1 MRIVQC
7 FASACRRARV
17 GGGLVLVAAALVFS
31 GCGKDEDGS
40 PTAPV
45 DPAAQVVIEEFGDP
59 QIQFDPTVGTTTLVV
74 QFVARDGN
82 REPLHADDLE
92 VELQIDDR
100 PIDVEGLL
108 DEDSEAL
115 ASSLHL
121 TLVLDASYSMLQHSP
136 SAFTP
141 MLASARRTTAEGKS
155 LYVERPGSFDWD
167 LVWFADRI
175 YRPLETTADAEWLE
189 TDIERIPAPEPGG
202 FTKLYAAAKSAIE
215 SSATHS
221 AATGATSRDQHL
233 VVVFSDGADNYSWFD
248 NSDLGG
254 TGSIGTQRSYEW
266 TGAAPVGKA
275 DVDALL
281 EQHPEIQLHVMGL
294 GSDVNDSELDALA
307 RQGRGRYFKNVDA
320 SNVDV
325 LFEQVTQ
332 EFTSVQTRGAT
343 VPLPPGE
350 YVFRVKA
357 RRTDTGTEGVHEFR
371 FRGGQIGARV
381 LD

>member
-1 MRIVQC
+1 MRIMQC

-17 GGGLVLVAAALVFS
+17 GGGLVLVATALVLS

-82 REPLHADDLE
+82 REPLRDDDLE
-92 VELQIDDR
+92 IELQIDGR

-115 ASSLHL
+115 ASNLHL

-136 SAFTP
+136 SAFSP
-141 MLASARRTTAEGKS
+141 MLGSARRTTAEGKS
-155 LYVERPGSFDWD
+155 LYVERPGSFDWE
-167 LVWFADRI
+167 LVWFNDRI
-175 YRPLETTADAEWLE
+175 FRPLETATDSDWLE

-202 FTKLYAAAKSAIE
+202 FTKLYAAVESAVE
-215 SSATHS
+215 SSAAH
-221 AATGATSRDQHL
+221 AAAAGASSRDQHL

-248 NSDLGG
+248 NSDLSG

-266 TGAAPVGKA
+266 AGAPPVGKA
-275 DVDALL
+275 DVEALL
-281 EQHPEIQLHVMGL
+281 EQHSEIQLHVMGL
-294 GSDVNDSELDALA
+294 GSEVNDSELTALA

-343 VPLPPGE
+343 IPLPPGE
-350 YVFRVKA
+350 YVFRVEA
-357 RRTDTGTEGVHEFR
+357 RRTDTGAEGVHEFR
-371 FRGGQIGARV
+371 FRGGQIDARV